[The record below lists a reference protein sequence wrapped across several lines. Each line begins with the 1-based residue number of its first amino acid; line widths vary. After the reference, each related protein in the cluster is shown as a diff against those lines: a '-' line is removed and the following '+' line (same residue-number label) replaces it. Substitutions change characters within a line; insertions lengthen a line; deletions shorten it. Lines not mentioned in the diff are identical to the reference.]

1 MDQILGVK
9 GATVKRAIVW
19 IGLWA
24 AAGCGV
30 VGPPIP
36 PEDVGVAPFIE
47 RQKRQQAQ
55 QAAAQPTAEEPAQ
68 EQEPLP
74 SELRGQDEELPPL
87 MPVGTR

>member
-1 MDQILGVK
+1 M
-9 GATVKRAIVW
+9 VKRVILSV
-19 IGLWA
+19 GLWA
-24 AAGCGV
+24 MAGCGV

-55 QAAAQPTAEEPAQ
+55 QAAAQPPAAEPLQ
-68 EQEPLP
+68 EQEPPP